1 MFYCSKIKKSLVRFV
16 EKVRKKIEDV
26 KDLHPYSKEY
36 VSIQGFKHELKS
48 LFLNL
53 RRVSSEY

>member
-1 MFYCSKIKKSLVRFV
+1 MVRFV